1 MQYEIDTEIITAAVL
16 IIVGA
21 IFIFRPEYTGIIMG
35 LFLII
40 MGVNSFVKSRQRGKH
55 GWRKKA

>member
-1 MQYEIDTEIITAAVL
+1 MQFEIDTEIITAVIL
-16 IIVGA
+16 IVVGA
-21 IFIFRPEYTGIIMG
+21 VFIFKPAYMGIIIG